1 MKPGAR
7 RLGLV
12 ATGLALAAAGA
23 GLVSAERVR
32 DQIAVIEACEATSTG
47 DYASALSR
55 TRDRVNASET
65 GRAAAECRCLAL
77 LASERGEEC
86 AELLARVLADPRSE
100 GWAPRTD
107 LSIHLIQTW
116 REEGR
121 AAEAAGL
128 ARRAAQAHPD
138 DAQLFALELSTRA
151 SVEDE
156 GAVLAELEARL
167 ARREAAPVAMRVAL
181 ANRWLLR
188 GEPSRALSVLGAH
201 APERARRISRSGS
214 RRAVAPSRPWAI
226 SPPCSAPTRAGAA
239 RAATPASCSR
249 AMRSR

>member
-1 MKPGAR
+1 VKAGAR
-7 RLGLV
+7 RLGL
-12 ATGLALAAAGA
+12 AAAGLALAAAGA

-47 DYASALSR
+47 DYATALSR

-86 AELLARVLADPRSE
+86 AELLARVLADPRSRL
-100 GWAPRTD
+100 APRAD
-107 LSIHLIQTW
+107 LSVHLIQTW

-138 DAQLFALELSTRA
+138 RRAAL
-151 SVEDE
+151 
-156 GAVLAELEARL
+156 
-167 ARREAAPVAMRVAL
+167 
-181 ANRWLLR
+181 
-188 GEPSRALSVLGAH
+188 
-201 APERARRISRSGS
+201 RARAIDTCE
-214 RRAVAPSRPWAI
+214 RRRRKRGTGGTRGAP
-226 SPPCSAPTRAGAA
+226 GAA
-239 RAATPASCSR
+239 
-249 AMRSR
+249 